1 MKRVHK
7 MDDIFTCFF
16 FVVVSYSNLRTVG
29 YCSRKIMRPLNTQKQ
44 LQLPEFDEYID
55 ENC

>member
-1 MKRVHK
+1 MIYLRA
-7 MDDIFTCFF
+7 FF

>member
-1 MKRVHK
+1 MIYLRA
-7 MDDIFTCFF
+7 F

-44 LQLPEFDEYID
+44 LQLPEFDEYIN